1 MVKRILEVH
10 FPCFKMYKY
19 LAIVAVLVCF
29 SPSTSATFWRA
40 CNETLRTVDHIETP
54 MCNEERCFAVRG
66 ETFYANITIS
76 SPDVHQE
83 LISENWVFIAGIGIQ
98 LPMDYPHDNVTN

>member
-1 MVKRILEVH
+1 
-10 FPCFKMYKY
+10 
-19 LAIVAVLVCF
+19 
-29 SPSTSATFWRA
+29 
-40 CNETLRTVDHIETP
+40 

-83 LISENWVFIAGIGIQ
+83 LISENWVFIAGIGVQ